1 MNHSGAA
8 TVRKKKEP
16 RVAVSG
22 AAPHLAALPVAA
34 AHPGWLQIPDWFS
47 FDNEGGNIA
56 IADLTG
62 TGSQDL
68 LVITVDHPGGQPN
81 RGIFRVGHAMDGQGN
96 VTGGW
101 TPWIDVPDWFSFEN
115 QGVGAAIFDVDK
127 DGKQDLLVFMI
138 DHPQGGNQGFYRIGK
153 QLDVNGNINGG
164 WGPWIPIPDWF
175 SFENQF
181 GGIAVADLDGN
192 GNPELIVI
200 MVDNPPGQNRGLYRI
215 GRNLDANANV
225 TGSWTPWIDV
235 GPIPPPPP
243 PLDQPTW
250 FSWENQG
257 AGVAVADV
265 DGDGKL
271 DLIVFMID
279 DAVDQNQAFYKIG
292 SQLDINGNV
301 AQWSLWRGVPSWFAW
316 ENEGGGIATT
326 TLNGTPGMI
335 SMMVDNPVG
344 QNAGYYRF
352 IPLDANPGRDGQW
365 QVLPFHS
372 GVLAVHAAL
381 LPQGKVLFFA
391 GSGSSST
398 RFAAPDFGSMAD
410 GIFMSVVWDPTAPQ
424 GNNFFHP
431 QTLFAPN
438 NRPFDFFCGADTF
451 LSDGRLLS
459 AGGTGHYNPF
469 AGRND
474 ATIFDLATEQWSFA
488 APMAHGRWYPSLIPL
503 GDGRALI
510 ATGLTEDLT
519 NPHNNTLEIYDPTA
533 NKWQMLHFDGG
544 FPGLPLYAH
553 LFLMADGRVVFDGG
567 RMDDNLQVDP
577 CIIDLTHN
585 PVHLTP
591 VPGME
596 GGGMRNQSASVVLP
610 PAQDQK
616 VMIMGGGPAGKPNKT
631 DAIDN
636 VDIVDLTDPN
646 PHFVPASPLNFPRI
660 HLNSVLLPDHTVF
673 VSGGSLKQED
683 APMARLQG
691 EIYDP
696 STDTWTPA
704 ATATVPRLYHSTALL
719 LPDATV
725 VTAGSNPD
733 GGSHVIWD
741 DDPNE
746 EMRLE
751 VFSPPYL
758 FRGPRPVISTAPA
771 KCTYGQSI
779 QIKSPQSAN
788 IRWASLM
795 RNCVTTHSY
804 DGSQRLVDLDV
815 TSLANGTVTAT
826 VPQNPNLAPPGW
838 YMLFLVD
845 NNGVPSVANWILLG

>member
-1 MNHSGAA
+1 MGHTGAA
-8 TVRKKKEP
+8 TVR
-16 RVAVSG
+16 RRDAVG
-22 AAPHLAALPVAA
+22 AAPGVAALAAVG
-34 AHPGWLQIPDWFS
+34 HPGWLQIPDWFS
-47 FDNEGGNIA
+47 AENHGGNVA
-56 IADLTG
+56 VADLTG
-62 TGSQDL
+62 TGAQDL

-96 VTGGW
+96 ITGGW
-101 TPWIDVPDWFSFEN
+101 TPWIDVSDWFSFEN

-138 DHPQGGNQGFYRIGK
+138 DNPPGQNQGFYRIGK

-164 WGPWIPIPDWF
+164 WGPWIAIPDWF

-192 GNPELIVI
+192 GNPELIVMMI
-200 MVDNPPGQNRGLYRI
+200 DNPPGQNRGLYRI
-215 GRNLDANANV
+215 GRNLDHNANV
-225 TGSWTPWIDV
+225 TGGWTPWIDV
-235 GPIPPPPP
+235 GPVPQPPP

-250 FSWENQG
+250 FPWDNQG

-265 DGDGKL
+265 DNDGHL
-271 DLIVFMID
+271 DLLIFQID
-279 DAVDQNQAFYKIG
+279 NAFEQNQAFYKVG
-292 SQLDINGNV
+292 SKLDINGNV
-301 AQWSLWRGVPSWFAW
+301 AKWGLWRGIPSWFAW
-316 ENEGGGIATT
+316 ENQGGGIATT
-326 TLNGTPGMI
+326 TLNGTAGMI
-335 SMMVDNPVG
+335 AMMVDNPPA

-352 IPLDANPGRDGQW
+352 IPLDANPARDGKW
-365 QVLPFHS
+365 NVLSFHS

-391 GSGSSST
+391 GSGSSGI
-398 RFAAPDFGSMAD
+398 RFKDPDFGNMAK
-410 GIFMSVVWDPTAPQ
+410 GVFTSVVWDPNTAPPA
-424 GNNFFHP
+424 NFFHP
-431 QTLFAPN
+431 QTLIAPN
-438 NRPFDFFCGADTF
+438 HRPFDFFCGADTF
-451 LSDGRLLS
+451 LADGRLLS

-474 ATIFDLATEQWSFA
+474 ACTFNLATEQWSFVA
-488 APMAHGRWYPSLIPL
+488 SMAHGRWYPSLITL

-519 NPHNNTLEIYDPTA
+519 NPHNNTLEVYDPVA
-533 NKWQMLHFDGG
+533 NNWHTLHFDGG

-553 LFLMADGRVVFDGG
+553 IFLMADGRVVFDGG
-567 RMDDNLQVDP
+567 RMDDELQVDP

-585 PVHLTP
+585 PVHITA
-591 VPGME
+591 VPGMVA
-596 GGGMRNQSASVVLP
+596 GTMRNQSASVLLP

-616 VMIMGGGPAGKPNKT
+616 VMIMGGGPAGKPNKM

-636 VDIVDLTDPN
+636 VDIVDLTDPH
-646 PHFVPASPLNFPRI
+646 PHFVAAAPLNFPRL

-683 APMARLQG
+683 TPLARLQG

-696 STDTWTPA
+696 ATDTWTPTAA
-704 ATATVPRLYHSTALL
+704 ATIARLYHSTALL

-733 GGSHVIWD
+733 GGTHVPWD
-741 DDPNE
+741 QDPKE
-746 EMRLE
+746 EMHLE

-758 FRGPRPVISTAPA
+758 FRGPRPVISAAPA
-771 KCTYGQSI
+771 QCTYGESLA
-779 QIKSPQSAN
+779 IKSPQSAS
-788 IRWASLM
+788 IHSASLL
-795 RNCVTTHSY
+795 RNCVTTHSF
-804 DGSQRLVDLDV
+804 DGSQRLVDLEI
-815 TSLANGTVTAT
+815 TSRAAGTVTAS
-826 VPQNPNLAPPGW
+826 VPHNPNIAPPGW

-845 NNGVPSVANWILLG
+845 NGGVPSVASWIRLG

>member
-1 MNHSGAA
+1 MGNTGAA
-8 TVRKKKEP
+8 TVRQRE
-16 RVAVSG
+16 
-22 AAPHLAALPVAA
+22 LAALPVAG

-47 FDNEGGNIA
+47 FDNEGGNVA
-56 IADLTG
+56 AADLTG
-62 TGSQDL
+62 TGAQDL

-175 SFENQF
+175 SWENQF

-192 GNPELIVI
+192 GNPELIVMMI
-200 MVDNPPGQNRGLYRI
+200 DDPPGQNRGLYRI

-225 TGSWTPWIDV
+225 TGGWTPWIDV

-257 AGVAVADV
+257 AGVAVTDV

-271 DLIVFMID
+271 DLLVFMID

-335 SMMVDNPVG
+335 SMMVDNPDG

-352 IPLDANPGRDGQW
+352 IPLDVNPGRDGQW

-391 GSGSSST
+391 GSGSSAT

-410 GIFMSVVWDPTAPQ
+410 GIYMSVVWDPNAPP

-451 LSDGRLLS
+451 LGDGRLLS

-474 ATIFDLATEQWSFA
+474 ATIFDPTTEQWTFVGS
-488 APMAHGRWYPSLIPL
+488 MAHGRWYPSLIPL

-519 NPHNNTLEIYDPTA
+519 DPHNNTLEIYDPTA
-533 NKWQMLHFDGG
+533 NNWQMLQFDGG

-596 GGGMRNQSASVVLP
+596 GGGMRNQSASVLLP

-691 EIYDP
+691 EIYNP
-696 STDTWTPA
+696 ATDTWTPA
-704 ATATVPRLYHSTALL
+704 ATATVPRLYHSTAVL

-758 FRGPRPVISTAPA
+758 FMGPRPVISSAPA
-771 KCTYGQSI
+771 QCNYGQSI

-804 DGSQRLVDLDV
+804 DGSQRLVDLEV
-815 TSLANGTVTAT
+815 TSLANGIVAAT

-845 NNGVPSVANWILLG
+845 NNGVPSVASWIRLG